1 MEPKII
7 FIVEQST
14 AERVTIRRA
23 IDSAFIRAGILHTI
37 IGFET
42 VEEAAASFDRDG
54 PPHLILCDK
63 DSEVEDAGLSLLR
76 HVRHAGNALVFILWG
91 KAITD
96 GHRNSAR
103 QLDAI
108 CYEKQGQA
116 TLDFVCRRATEL
128 LRGQGPRPS

>member
-1 MEPKII
+1 MEPRII
-7 FIVEQST
+7 FIVEQNT
-14 AERVTIRRA
+14 TERVTIRRA
-23 IDSAFIRAGILHTI
+23 IDAAFIHARIPHTI

-76 HVRHAGNALVFILWG
+76 HVRHTGNALVFILWG
-91 KAITD
+91 KTITD
-96 GHRNSAR
+96 AHRNSAR

-116 TLDFVCRRATEL
+116 SLDFVCRKVTDL
-128 LRGQGPRPS
+128 LRGQVPRPS